1 MFRKLFTIMLGLA
14 LLGGFAVAKAHEEVN
29 LELRVKL
36 DLATFDVALGDFVGP
51 GGAFYVTGDICQE
64 LGPVG
69 TCMSIG
75 TFHCW
80 GWLFNASDPA
90 SSAVVSQEYN
100 LDDRGKIQVQGVE
113 DDGPRAVTG
122 GTGEFRNVR
131 GEATGFDFSNFLS
144 VGEFTATFNLE
155 LDDDDDDSDSDSDS
169 VANADPANNSGSGTV
184 TANSDIGVNATAAGA
199 TSLPFLLLLNLAA
212 FVARRRTTA
221 MTTDS

>member
-1 MFRKLFTIMLGLA
+1 MFRKLFTIVLGLM
-14 LLGGFAVAKAHEEVN
+14 LLGGFAVAEAHEEVN
-29 LELRVKL
+29 LELRVKI
-36 DLATFDVALGDFVGP
+36 DGSTFDVALVDIVGI

-69 TCMSIG
+69 TCVSIG

-100 LDDRGKIQVQGVE
+100 LDGRGKIQVQGVE
-113 DDGPRAVTG
+113 DGGPRAVTG
-122 GTGEFRNVR
+122 GTGDFRNVR
-131 GEATGFDFSNFLS
+131 GEATEFDFSNFLS
-144 VGEFTATFNLE
+144 DGEFTGTFKLE

-169 VANADPANNSGSGTV
+169 VANANPANNSSSGTV
-184 TANSDIGVNATAAGA
+184 TAKSDIGANATAAGA
-199 TSLPFLLLLNLAA
+199 ISLPFLLLLSLAA
-212 FVARRRTTA
+212 FLARRRATA